1 MSLSAGARLGPFEV
15 VAPLG
20 AGGMGEVYR
29 ARDLRLG
36 REVAIKVLP
45 EELSTDSDRLA
56 RFEQEARSAS
66 ALNHPHI
73 VTVYDV
79 GRSDS
84 VSWIAMEL
92 VDGKT
97 LRELLTAGPLAAKRF
112 LSIGAQAADAL
123 AKAHAAGI
131 VHRDL
136 KPENLMVSRDGFA
149 KILDFGLAKLTAP
162 SPSDSAAL
170 AQTALDA
177 TQPGTVLGTAG
188 YMSPEQAAGG
198 SLDFRS
204 DQFSLGS
211 ILYEMAAGSRPFHR
225 NTPAESMTAIMRE
238 EPEPLSRAAPSAPA
252 PYRWIV
258 ERCLAKEPDD
268 RYSSTLDL
276 ARELA
281 TLRDHLSEV
290 SRTEEVVAEGRPAS
304 RGRGRLVPALLSVG
318 LVCLALGAALAF
330 LWKRETPAAVP
341 EIRYLTHSGR
351 DASPAASPDGRT
363 IAFSSDR
370 DGVRRIW
377 LKQLLEGDEVSVTSG
392 QDDFPRFSPDGSAIL
407 FSRTEQGRTSLF
419 RIPSVGGEP
428 RRLVNDVFSG
438 DWSPD
443 GRHVAFVRWRLIDG
457 VTSSIVGT
465 AAAADGAGARE
476 IARVDN
482 VTLIHPRW
490 SPDSRMI
497 ALSETPLL
505 GGGNPTAV
513 YVVDADGSNTRT
525 VSPPGAVG
533 QVSSSAWVADDELVY
548 SRSESVAGAL
558 TASAARVFRQN
569 IRSPVA
575 RMILWS
581 PINSVTLD
589 LLGPG
594 KLVFDGGSL
603 RENLQQIPQQP
614 GVAAPVERRWLTR
627 GNSTDR
633 QPVYS
638 PDGEWVV
645 FSSDRTINLDL
656 WAVSTKS
663 GAIRRLTRD
672 TANDWD
678 PGFMPDGRIMWSSNR
693 SGPFEIWIAEADGS
707 GARQLTKDGLSAQN
721 PTATPDG
728 KWIIYAS
735 GNPAH
740 RGIWKIRPD
749 GSGAVRLVSAT
760 VVIPEVSPDGQ
771 YVAYLT
777 NRRTP
782 MASVRVATVAD
793 GRDVP
798 FSIAV
803 GSQGRGGSF
812 FTTGRT
818 RWMPDGK
825 AIAYIGQN
833 ESGHYGVYVQDF
845 IPGRD
850 TTGSRRPLAGFDAD
864 TATES
869 FAFSR
874 DGKWLTTAGWEQ
886 LSSVMIAEGVGGVT
900 PARRR

>member
-1 MSLSAGARLGPFEV
+1 MTSYAPRRVPAVTVTEWRNHTRDHAKARLTSNMSLSSGARLGPFEV

-36 REVAIKVLP
+36 REVALKVLP
-45 EELSTDSDRLA
+45 EEFSADSDRLA

-73 VTVYDV
+73 VTVYDI

-84 VSWIAMEL
+84 GPWIAMEL

-97 LRELLTAGPLAAKRF
+97 LRELLSAGPLNAKRA

-136 KPENLMVSRDGFA
+136 KPENLMVSKDGFV
-149 KILDFGLAKLTAP
+149 KILDFGLAKLMAP
-162 SPSDSAAL
+162 PPSDSGSL
-170 AQTALDA
+170 APTAIDA
-177 TQPGTVLGTAG
+177 TRPGTVLGTVG

-198 SLDFRS
+198 SVDFRS
-204 DQFSLGS
+204 DQFSFGS
-211 ILYEMAAGSRPFHR
+211 ILYEMAAGRRPFHR
-225 NTPAESMTAIMRE
+225 TTPAETMTAIIRE
-238 EPEPLSRAAPSAPA
+238 EPEPLSRAGPSAPP

-258 ERCLAKEPDD
+258 ERCLAKEPGD
-268 RYSSTLDL
+268 RYFSTLDL

-290 SRTEEVVAEGRPAS
+290 SRTEEVAAEGRPAS
-304 RGRGRLVPALLSVG
+304 RRLRLFVPALLSVG
-318 LVCLALGAALAF
+318 LVGLALGAVLAF
-330 LWKRETPAAVP
+330 LWKREMPAEVP
-341 EIRYLTHSGR
+341 AIRYLTHSGR
-351 DASPAASPDGRT
+351 DGSPAA
-363 IAFSSDR
+363 
-370 DGVRRIW
+370 
-377 LKQLLEGDEVSVTSG
+377 
-392 QDDFPRFSPDGSAIL
+392 SPDGSAIL

-428 RRLVNDVFSG
+428 RRLVNDVLSG

-443 GRHVAFVRWRLIDG
+443 GRHVAFVRWKVVDG
-457 VTSSIVGT
+457 LTSTIVGV
-465 AAAADGAGARE
+465 AAAADGGGARE
-476 IARVDN
+476 VAQVDN

-497 ALSETPLL
+497 ALSETPLQ

-513 YVVDADGSNTRT
+513 YVVDADGSNTRP

-533 QVSSSAWVADDELVY
+533 QLSSSAWVADDELVY
-548 SRSESVAGAL
+548 SRSESVAGVL
-558 TASAARVFRQN
+558 TASAARVFRQS
-569 IRSPVA
+569 IRSPA
-575 RMILWS
+575 TRTILWS

-589 LLGPG
+589 LLAPG

-603 RENLQQIPQQP
+603 RENLLQISQP
-614 GVAAPVERRWLTR
+614 GGAAAEERRWLTR

-638 PDGEWVV
+638 PDAEWLV
-645 FSSDRTINLDL
+645 FSSDRGINLDL
-656 WAVSTKS
+656 WAVSTRS

-672 TANDWD
+672 AAQDWD
-678 PGFMPDGRIMWSSNR
+678 PGFMPDGRILWSSNR

-707 GARQLTKDGLSAQN
+707 GARQVTTDGVSAQN

-740 RGIWKIRPD
+740 RGIWKIGPD
-749 GSGAVRLVSAT
+749 SSGAVQLVTAT
-760 VVIPEVSPDGQ
+760 IVIPEVSPDGR

-782 MASVRVATVAD
+782 LASVRVATVAD

-833 ESGHYGVYVQDF
+833 ESGHYGVYVQVF
-845 IPGRD
+845 IPGRA
-850 TTGSRRPLAGFDAD
+850 TRAALVARSRASTRRPQPSHLRSPG
-864 TATES
+864 TEN
-869 FAFSR
+869 
-874 DGKWLTTAGWEQ
+874 G
-886 LSSVMIAEGVGGVT
+886 
-900 PARRR
+900 

>member
-1 MSLSAGARLGPFEV
+1 MSVPSGARLGPFEV
-15 VAPLG
+15 VGLLG

-29 ARDLRLG
+29 ARDVRLG

-45 EELSTDSDRLA
+45 EALSADRERLA

-79 GRSDS
+79 GRSGT

-92 VDGKT
+92 VEGKT
-97 LRELLTAGPLAAKRF
+97 LRELLSAGPLPTKRA
-112 LSIGAQAADAL
+112 LSIAAQAADAL

-136 KPENLMVSRDGFA
+136 KPENLMISKDGFV
-149 KILDFGLAKLTAP
+149 KILDFGLAKLVAP
-162 SPSDSAAL
+162 SSDSDAL
-170 AQTALDA
+170 AATAMGGA
-177 TQPGTVLGTAG
+177 TRTGAILGTAG
-188 YMSPEQAAGG
+188 YMSPEQAAGVAV
-198 SLDFRS
+198 DYRS
-204 DQFSLGS
+204 DQFSFGS
-211 ILYEMAAGSRPFHR
+211 ILYEMAAGRRPFQK
-225 NTPAESMTAIMRE
+225 TTTAETMAAIIRE
-238 EPEPLSRAAPSAPA
+238 EPEPVLRAAPSAPP

-258 ERCLAKEPDD
+258 ERCLAKQPED

-281 TLRDHLSEV
+281 TVRDHLPEV
-290 SRTEEVVAEGRPAS
+290 SRTEEVVAERRGTGP
-304 RGRGRLVPALLSVG
+304 GRGRSLSALLAVG
-318 LVCLALGAALAF
+318 LVGLAVGAALAF
-330 LWKRETPAAVP
+330 LWKGRTVAEVPA
-341 EIRYLTHSGR
+341 IRYLTHSGR
-351 DASPAASPDGRT
+351 DGSPAASPDGRA

-377 LKQLLEGDEVSVTSG
+377 LKQLDEGDEVSLTTGV
-392 QDDFPRFSPDGSAIL
+392 DDFPRFAPDGSAIL

-428 RRLVNDVFSG
+428 RRLVNDVLSG

-443 GRHVAFVRWRLIDG
+443 GRHVAFVRWQVKDG
-457 VTSSIVGT
+457 VTSSILGL
-465 AAAADGAGARE
+465 AAAGDGAGARE
-476 IARVDN
+476 LARVDN

-490 SPDSRMI
+490 SPDSRKI

-513 YVVDADGSNTRT
+513 YVVDADGGQARVVTA
-525 VSPPGAVG
+525 PGAIG
-533 QVSSSAWVADDELVY
+533 QISSTVWLADDELLY

-558 TASAARVFRQN
+558 TASAARVLQQ
-569 IRSPVA
+569 SLGSTA
-575 RMILWS
+575 TRMILWS

-589 LLGPG
+589 LIAPG
-594 KLVFDGGSL
+594 RLVFDGGSL
-603 RENLQQIPQQP
+603 RENLQQISSTE
-614 GVAAPVERRWLTR
+614 GAAAPEHRWLTR

-645 FSSDRTINLDL
+645 FSSDRSINLDL

-672 TANDWD
+672 AADDWD
-678 PGFMPDGRIMWSSNR
+678 PGFLPDGRIVWSSNR

-707 GARQLTKDGLSAQN
+707 GARQLTRDGLSAQN

-728 KWIIYAS
+728 QWIVYAS

-740 RGIWKIRPD
+740 RGIWKVRPD
-749 GSGAVRLVSAT
+749 GSGAVKLVTTTA
-760 VVIPEVSPDGQ
+760 VIPEVSPDGQ
-771 YVAYLT
+771 YVVYLI

-782 MASVRVATVAD
+782 RATIRVATVAD

-803 GSQGRGGSF
+803 GTEGRRGAL
-812 FTTGRT
+812 FTTGRSRWT
-818 RWMPDGK
+818 RDGK
-825 AIAYIGQN
+825 AIAYVGQN
-833 ESGHYGVYVQDF
+833 ESGHYGIFVQDF
-845 IPGRD
+845 LPGRD
-850 TTGSRRPLAGFDAD
+850 TTGSRRPLAGFDSE

-869 FAFSR
+869 FAFSP
-874 DGKWLTTAGWEQ
+874 DGTRLTTAGWEQ
-886 LSSVMIAEGVGGVT
+886 LSSILIAEGVGGVS
-900 PARRR
+900 PPRRKR